1 MGEER
6 LGRVKH
12 PAIVCRCRDVTVDD
26 VLKAIE
32 EGCEDLECLKR
43 KLGIGMG
50 PCQGRTC
57 IPIALGI
64 LARKLGK
71 RPEELALPTFRAPI
85 IPIPVSLLLKSID
98 ATGEEGGGGG

>member
-1 MGEER
+1 LRRSG
-6 LGRVKH
+6 H

-26 VLKAIE
+26 VLKAID

-43 KLGIGMG
+43 RLGIGMG

-57 IPIALGI
+57 IPIALSI

-85 IPIPVSLLLKSID
+85 IPLPAALILKSLD
-98 ATGEEGGGGG
+98 ARDGEGEEGR